1 MRIDNPW
8 FLPEAVV
15 QVLPPA
21 ARALDLL
28 GRRLMD
34 LFWSWG
40 YDAIDPPLI
49 EYLESLLTG
58 TGRHLDLDTFKITD
72 QASGR
77 LMGVR
82 ADITPQAARIDAQV
96 LGGEGPR
103 RLCYLGPVLHTRADG
118 RGGSRCPLQIGAELF
133 GDASVGSDLEA
144 ISLMLEM
151 LVCAGVDDLHL
162 DLGHVGIYRALVREA
177 GLAAADEQQ
186 LFQLL
191 QRKAMPDLRLFL
203 DAHPMPREVAG
214 WLWAL
219 PDLNGPLDV
228 MARAR
233 AALAAAGPGVAAAL
247 IELAT
252 LAERVALRYPA
263 VTVHLDLAELR
274 GYDYHTGV
282 VFAAFQADRGRD
294 LARGGRYDHVGA
306 VFGRARPA
314 TGFSADLHVLYEAGR
329 ADPAAPARAVWA
341 PAAGEDASLEA
352 AVTALRH
359 QGERVVRALGED
371 NEPPSD
377 LGIDRRLA
385 PQDGQWRVEAWNP

>member
-377 LGIDRRLA
+377 IGIDRRLTR
-385 PQDGQWRVEAWNP
+385 QDGQWRVEAWNP